1 MHTGA
6 MIWLGIF
13 AVAAAMF
20 FVVAIVVSI
29 KGWKDLQE
37 LLQHSSKQ

>member
-6 MIWLGIF
+6 MIWFVIF
-13 AVAAAMF
+13 ALAAALFFCVAA
-20 FVVAIVVSI
+20 VVTV

-37 LLQHSSKQ
+37 LLQHSSKK

>member
-6 MIWLGIF
+6 IIWFVIF
-13 AVAAAMF
+13 AVAAALF
-20 FVVAIVVSI
+20 FCVAAVVSI

-37 LLQHSSKQ
+37 LLRHSSQK

>member
-6 MIWLGIF
+6 MIWFGIF
-13 AVAAAMF
+13 ALAAALF
-20 FVVAIVVSI
+20 FCVATVVSI

-37 LLQHSSKQ
+37 LLRHSSKQ

>member
-6 MIWLGIF
+6 IIWFGIF
-13 AVAAAMF
+13 AIAAALFFCVAA
-20 FVVAIVVSI
+20 VVSI

-37 LLQHSSKQ
+37 LLQYSAKK